1 MSSTASISYS
11 SGNCGTGDWACSPY
25 DTDCTYEACDGTCV
39 MTMGRGCKIIWYYLG
54 GSCSPFSCYGEEAAA
69 LEGN

>member
-11 SGNCGTGDWACSPY
+11 SGNCGTGDWAYSPY

-39 MTMGRGCKIIWYYLG
+39 MTMGRGVK
-54 GSCSPFSCYGEEAAA
+54 
-69 LEGN
+69 